1 MNEQIINEKGMKY
14 LQDGRLEHI
23 PMLDAV
29 LNGGAEVVCASEKG
43 VALLES
49 TGNVHFLSAADTEE
63 ARRMLDLIDDS
74 YMMVVGFKEIADLA
88 LKKYGFSEA
97 LECYYAAYLCKEPL
111 PLETDLHI
119 VPASS
124 ADIKVI
130 KKIYHMISEEEIDQI
145 FEAGNLFSAFMDGEF
160 VGFGGFHLEGS
171 MGLLEILPEHKR
183 KGYGTQIETFLINE
197 ALRRGKIPYAE
208 IVKENDISIKL
219 QEKLG
224 LDFGKTPIWW
234 LL

>member
-1 MNEQIINEKGMKY
+1 MKQQIINENGMKY
-14 LQDGRLEHI
+14 LQDGRMVHI
-23 PMLDAV
+23 PMLSAV
-29 LNGGAEVVCASEKG
+29 QSGDAEVICASEKG
-43 VALLES
+43 VALLE
-49 TGNVHFLSAADTEE
+49 TAGNVHFLSAADAEE
-63 ARRMLDLIDDS
+63 ASRMLELIDDS
-74 YMMVVGFKEIADLA
+74 YMMVVGFREVADLA
-88 LKKYGFSEA
+88 MEKYGFSEA
-97 LECYYAAYLCKEPL
+97 LECYYAAYLRKEL
-111 PLETDLHI
+111 LALETDLHI
-119 VPASS
+119 APAS
-124 ADIKVI
+124 AEDINVI
-130 KKIYHMISEEEIDQI
+130 KEIYHLISEEEIDQI

-208 IVKENDISIKL
+208 IVKGNDISVKL

-224 LDFGKTPIWW
+224 LEFSKTSIWW